1 MIVVVVGFGRRGKD
15 TVAEWLRDAAGLRFE
30 KSTAM
35 FAADIVFDQL
45 KSELGYKTSE
55 ECFADRGN
63 HRGRWDTIIAE
74 FNGPDRLGLYREML
88 KTHDILCGIRRIEE
102 LKAVQKYHPVAA
114 TIWVDASKRH
124 PADATCTIRSDDC
137 DFLVD
142 NNGDLAD
149 LYIRLTH
156 LLPAILAN
164 DNVASSS
171 QLSSTAV

>member
-1 MIVVVVGFGRRGKD
+1 MVVAVLGHGRSGKD
-15 TVAEWLRDAAGLRFE
+15 TVAEWLRDAAKLRFE

-35 FAADIVFDQL
+35 FAADIVFGQL
-45 KSELGYKTSE
+45 KAELGYETSE

-63 HRGRWDTIIAE
+63 HRGRWDTIIAD

-102 LKAVQKYHPVAA
+102 LKAVLEYRPDTT
-114 TIWVDASKRH
+114 TIWVEASKRR
-124 PADATCTIRSDDC
+124 PPDATCTICSDDC

-156 LLPAILAN
+156 LLPAILAH
-164 DNVASSS
+164 DPLASRSEF
-171 QLSSTAV
+171 SSTAI